1 MATKTKHPLAQ
12 KNIYLAG
19 PMTGIAQ
26 FNSPE
31 FHAAHNYLLD
41 EVKAADV
48 FNPAANDVEN
58 GFNPSSCSGFES
70 KEELAKLGFSLRRA
84 LGEDLWWIAENAEAV
99 AVLPGYENSKGV
111 AAELA
116 LANALGLPV
125 WYLRKNPDGTFY
137 LREVPAGLGERKES
151 GVLPDGTDKLPVV
164 VKDGLGNDVGKL
176 GGLTG
181 ALPSVPTGFSEYD
194 KAALRTLA
202 GQPRWGD
209 RELITGKALGIPFAF
224 KEATQEEIAAA
235 NAGTKIVW
243 KHDASAL
250 GAELGIEN
258 HTNYK
263 NNGEVRVTS
272 ATGGQK
278 GSKPERYDLIPVGP
292 LAHLARTYGFGA
304 EKYEDN
310 NWQKGYDWKL
320 SYAALQRHLN
330 AFWGGEDFD
339 PEIGTPHLA
348 NAAWH
353 CFTLMWFM
361 ENRPEYD
368 SRAKES
374 N

>member
-1 MATKTKHPLAQ
+1 MAMTKVSLHPLAG
-12 KNIYLAG
+12 KRVYLAG
-19 PMTGIAQ
+19 PMTGISQ

-41 EVKAADV
+41 EVKAAIV
-48 FNPAANDVEN
+48 FNPAENDVQA
-58 GFNPSSCSGFES
+58 GFNPEGCTGFES
-70 KEELAKLGFSLRRA
+70 KAELAELGFSLREA
-84 LGEDLWWIAENAEAV
+84 LTDDLSWIAMEGEAV

-116 LANALGLPV
+116 LAAALGLPV

-137 LREVPAGLGERKES
+137 LREVPAGLGERKN
-151 GVLPDGTDKLPVV
+151 VT
-164 VKDGLGNDVGKL
+164 
-176 GGLTG
+176 
-181 ALPSVPTGFSEYD
+181 ALPPVPTTQPEFEQ
-194 KAALRTLA
+194 AMNRLTA
-202 GQPRWGD
+202 GQPLWGD
-209 RELITGKALGIPFAF
+209 AKYLRRGMPFQATLPVMVETGLISPEEGEELKA
-224 KEATQEEIAAA
+224 
-235 NAGTKIVW
+235 
-243 KHDASAL
+243 
-250 GAELGIEN
+250 N

-304 EKYEDN
+304 EKYDDN